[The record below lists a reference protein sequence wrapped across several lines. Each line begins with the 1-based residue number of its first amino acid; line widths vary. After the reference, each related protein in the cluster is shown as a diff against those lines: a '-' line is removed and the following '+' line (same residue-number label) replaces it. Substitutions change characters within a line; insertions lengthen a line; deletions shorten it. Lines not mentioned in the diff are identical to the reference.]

1 MDPTPLPLESAD
13 DSILAAIQTPMIT
26 EDHYGFLR
34 EMGLNYGFPYIRNT
48 LEIIMENIHVYAGT
62 EWWAT
67 IALSAIAVRA
77 LMVVPMAIGSHH
89 TAKLEV
95 IKPHTKEAKER
106 LAKAQESN
114 DLLKVQEA
122 KQELHQLIKAVGY
135 KMAWPLA
142 PMVLQGLFGFSAFQL
157 MRAMTALPVP
167 GLETGGAL
175 WFMDLTVRDPYFIF
189 PVVMGGLLHLVA
201 RMGGELAQSELSDG
215 MRRSMLYYL
224 PSVMA
229 VVVAFQ
235 PAALQVSFLTAT
247 IWGVG
252 QSYLFRRAWFRK
264 FFKMEPLPDKFTQSQ
279 HPGSSK
285 EREIATG
292 NIHQY
297 RIAPPASG
305 KSARTLRTVSPLP
318 LKYEAPRARAQREMA
333 NFHPPNGD
341 KTKKSAAPSK
351 GLIQTT
357 LADATKAQENFT
369 GFLRRTAGMS
379 APPSPKQQR
388 AEEYER
394 RRRTE
399 KKYEAETRRQG
410 KH

>member
-1 MDPTPLPLESAD
+1 MYTAYTAAVAGHPTGNNSQIQTYEALTDGDQLSQCSASRSLLFSRTPARPIRPSHPSLATIGRANISLWPWGSKKEGLGFSPPPTTREGTPEPSLTTDTPQPLEPSNEVNMDPTPLPLESAD

-201 RMGGELAQSELSDG
+201 RVSLI
-215 MRRSMLYYL
+215 
-224 PSVMA
+224 
-229 VVVAFQ
+229 
-235 PAALQVSFLTAT
+235 LQHF
-247 IWGVG
+247 
-252 QSYLFRRAWFRK
+252 
-264 FFKMEPLPDKFTQSQ
+264 
-279 HPGSSK
+279 
-285 EREIATG
+285 
-292 NIHQY
+292 
-297 RIAPPASG
+297 
-305 KSARTLRTVSPLP
+305 
-318 LKYEAPRARAQREMA
+318 
-333 NFHPPNGD
+333 
-341 KTKKSAAPSK
+341 
-351 GLIQTT
+351 
-357 LADATKAQENFT
+357 
-369 GFLRRTAGMS
+369 
-379 APPSPKQQR
+379 
-388 AEEYER
+388 EYC
-394 RRRTE
+394 
-399 KKYEAETRRQG
+399 
-410 KH
+410 